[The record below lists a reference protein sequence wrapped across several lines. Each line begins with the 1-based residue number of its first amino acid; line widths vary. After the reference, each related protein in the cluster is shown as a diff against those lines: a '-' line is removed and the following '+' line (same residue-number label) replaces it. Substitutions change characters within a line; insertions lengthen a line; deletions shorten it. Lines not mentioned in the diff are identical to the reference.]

1 MFLWLGQH
9 ARASLLPS
17 PKVVQN
23 CTTGMTTSSDTNC
36 NIFEKM
42 KTVYTNKKSILHNC
56 VSSHTA
62 EIIVKGKR
70 RVRNGRDFKEQTN
83 AERTTNIEAAL
94 TRCVHAIS
102 LCCLPEYWTI
112 MKFLS
117 HWWTMCF
124 KICTPVPSYDD
135 HTYLELTL
143 CCKQKTMRPPL
154 VAIIARGK
162 APPT

>member
-17 PKVVQN
+17 LKVVQN
-23 CTTGMTTSSDTNC
+23 CTTGMTTSSYTNC

-56 VSSHTA
+56 VSSHTTK
-62 EIIVKGKR
+62 IIVKGKR
-70 RVRNGRDFKEQTN
+70 KMRNGRDFKEQTN
-83 AERTTNIEAAL
+83 AGRTTNIKTAL

-112 MKFLS
+112 MGFLS
-117 HWWTMCF
+117 RWWAMYF
-124 KICTPVPSYDD
+124 KICTPVPSRDNR
-135 HTYLELTL
+135 TCIELAP
-143 CCKQKTMRPPL
+143 CCKQKIIRPPL
-154 VAIIARGK
+154 VAVVARGK